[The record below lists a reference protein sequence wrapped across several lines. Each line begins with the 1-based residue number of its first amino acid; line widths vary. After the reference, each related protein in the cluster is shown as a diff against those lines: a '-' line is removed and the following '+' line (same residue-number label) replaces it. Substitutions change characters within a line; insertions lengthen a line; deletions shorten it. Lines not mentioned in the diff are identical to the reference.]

1 MVIILLWELSVK
13 ALSVANRLVA
23 ADYTMLEIC
32 VKQLHINNYP
42 DAFRILIENRAAEAE
57 LCLQFL
63 LKYVIYSLVATEY
76 VDMISTLP
84 MM

>member
-23 ADYTMLEIC
+23 ADYSVLEIC
-32 VKQLHINNYP
+32 VKQLRIGNYP
-42 DAFRILIENRAAEAE
+42 AVFRILIENRSAEAE

-63 LKYVIYSLVATEY
+63 LKHVI
-76 VDMISTLP
+76 
-84 MM
+84 